1 MKTVVQIST
10 YPHWQWL
17 VLRLTRLKE
26 RKKMLILKPPYG
38 GQATV
43 QTELGNIT
51 IERHYH
57 PGIRNEYY
65 AQYRNKIGEGNTPL
79 HAVNNLKEK
88 AKKKMRVTV
97 NPNEFQN
104 VIYELQ

>member
-1 MKTVVQIST
+1 MVQIST

-26 RKKMLILKPPYG
+26 RKKMLILKLPYG
-38 GQATV
+38 GQATI

-51 IERHYH
+51 IERHHH

-65 AQYRNKIGEGNTPL
+65 AQYRGKIGAGSTPL
-79 HAVNNLKEK
+79 QAVNNLKEK
-88 AKKKMRVTV
+88 VK
-97 NPNEFQN
+97 NETHR
-104 VIYELQ
+104 IP